1 MMLTIGNRIRRETLE
16 ILSLSIGM
24 AAGLILLAKA
34 SFETSYDNFY
44 EDSDRI
50 YILSEK
56 VDLGGPDSGK
66 KIEEYPRTA
75 GGIAPALKSLCPEIQ
90 EATRFTYLGEG
101 STFTL
106 MGTQSKIKATYAVAD
121 SSLFDILSLPV
132 LAGNPAEVLSSP
144 LQAMISESLAKKIG
158 DNAVGSSIFLDG
170 NEKAVLT
177 IEGIFRD
184 FPENSDFHID
194 MFISM
199 PSISYYTWDGSMNL
213 MGNDRYFSFIKL
225 REGADISKV
234 EERADAFIRD
244 NFSELLEESGTDFA
258 LGFRKLSS
266 FHTSDRNI
274 RNMILV
280 MTVIALA
287 LLLTAVMNYMLL
299 TVSSLL
305 YRSREIAVRRC
316 YGAMNCDIYRLT
328 VSDAF
333 LHTLSAVA
341 ISALAI
347 LCLQQPVSR
356 IIGSPVGAVMQ
367 EGIGLSAVSVLAI
380 IAVTGIVPG
389 WIFSRIPVVAAFRS
403 YRESR
408 RRWKLMLLSI
418 QFATAAMLAVL
429 LTVISLQYGK
439 MTDDDPGYAYDNLA
453 YSDMSPISDVERR
466 KLMIEELS
474 RMPDVESVSYA
485 DNLPMWGQSGDN
497 VMLPGDPKE
506 LFNCADL
513 YFVGDGYLEMMEIPL
528 VYGRTFNPSL
538 GAAEEVMVSRRF
550 AEYMK
555 NTAGWEGD
563 ITGRQISITSF
574 NGNGRT
580 QTICGVYEDFRM
592 GSIMA
597 EDKRPSVMFYNPS
610 PTGNVMIRFHH
621 LTPEALS
628 KAESLLSDLNPDK
641 EIHVYSYRNDMV
653 SMYSGTRNFRDGILA
668 GGAVAILMVVIGL
681 IGYTADEV
689 ARRRK
694 EIAVRK
700 INGATMADIVRMV
713 TRDLVLVA
721 IPSTLAGALISGIV
735 SGKWLEQFSEQ
746 IHLSWWI
753 YVAGCLFVLAL
764 SSVVAVFFSWHTSA
778 ENPADA
784 LKSE

>member
-1 MMLTIGNRIRRETLE
+1 MIRTTGDRKNRETLK

-24 AAGLILLAKA
+24 AAGLILIAKA

-56 VDLGGPDSGK
+56 VDMGGPDSGG
-66 KIEEYPRTA
+66 KIEEYPKTA
-75 GGIAPALKSLCPEIQ
+75 GGIAPALKALCPEIE

-106 MGTQSKIKATYAVAD
+106 MRTASKIKATYAVAD

-158 DNAVGSSIFLDG
+158 DNAVGSTICLEG
-170 NEKAVLT
+170 KEKTVLT
-177 IEGIFRD
+177 IGGIFRD
-184 FPENSDFHID
+184 FPENSDFDID

-199 PSISYYTWDGSMNL
+199 PSISYYIWDGSMNL
-213 MGNDRYFSFIKL
+213 IGNDRYFSFIKL
-225 REGADISKV
+225 REGADISRV
-234 EERADAFIRD
+234 EECADTFIRE

-266 FHTSDRNI
+266 YHTSDRNI

-316 YGAMNCDIYRLT
+316 YGALNCNIYRLT
-328 VSDAF
+328 ITEALF
-333 LHTLSAVA
+333 HTMAAVV
-341 ISALAI
+341 ISALI
-347 LCLQQPVSR
+347 VICLQRPVSR
-356 IIGSPVGAVMQ
+356 IIGNPIVAVMH
-367 EGIGLSAVSVLAI
+367 EGLVWMSISVAVI

-389 WIFSRIPVVAAFRS
+389 WIFSRIPVVEAFRS
-403 YRESR
+403 CHESR

-418 QFATAAMLAVL
+418 QFAAASMLAVL
-429 LTVISLQYGK
+429 LAVISLQYWK
-439 MTDDDPGYAYDNLA
+439 MADDDPGYAYGNLA
-453 YSDMSPISDVERR
+453 YSPMSPVSDVNRR
-466 KLMIEELS
+466 ELMMEELS
-474 RMPDVESVSYA
+474 RMPEVESVSYA

-528 VYGRTFNPSL
+528 VYGRAFNPSL

-550 AEYMK
+550 AEYME
-555 NTAGWEGD
+555 NTAGWKGD
-563 ITGRQISITSF
+563 ITGRQICITSF
-574 NGNGRT
+574 NGNGRS

-597 EDKRPSVMFYNPS
+597 EDMRPSVMFYNPS
-610 PTGNVMIRFHH
+610 PTGNILIRFHRM
-621 LTPEALS
+621 TPEALS

-641 EIHVYSYRNDMV
+641 EMHVYSYRNDMV

-668 GGAVAILMVVIGL
+668 GGAVAILMVVLGL

-700 INGATMADIVRMV
+700 INGATMADIIRMV
-713 TRDLVLVA
+713 TRDLALVA
-721 IPSTLAGALISGIV
+721 IPSTLAGALISGVV

-746 IHLSWWI
+746 IHLSLLI
-753 YVAGCLFVLAL
+753 YVAGCLFVLVL
-764 SSVVAVFFSWHTSA
+764 SSVVAVLFTWHAST
-778 ENPADA
+778 ENPSEA

>member
-1 MMLTIGNRIRRETLE
+1 
-16 ILSLSIGM
+16 
-24 AAGLILLAKA
+24 
-34 SFETSYDNFY
+34 
-44 EDSDRI
+44 
-50 YILSEK
+50 
-56 VDLGGPDSGK
+56 
-66 KIEEYPRTA
+66 
-75 GGIAPALKSLCPEIQ
+75 
-90 EATRFTYLGEG
+90 
-101 STFTL
+101 
-106 MGTQSKIKATYAVAD
+106 
-121 SSLFDILSLPV
+121 
-132 LAGNPAEVLSSP
+132 
-144 LQAMISESLAKKIG
+144 
-158 DNAVGSSIFLDG
+158 
-170 NEKAVLT
+170 
-177 IEGIFRD
+177 
-184 FPENSDFHID
+184 
-194 MFISM
+194 M

-225 REGADISKV
+225 RKGADISKV
-234 EERADAFIRD
+234 EERADEFIRD

-316 YGAMNCDIYRLT
+316 YGAMNCNIYRLT
-328 VSDAF
+328 ISESL

-474 RMPDVESVSYA
+474 RMPEVESVSYA

-555 NTAGWEGD
+555 NTADGKATSQD
-563 ITGRQISITSF
+563 GR
-574 NGNGRT
+574 
-580 QTICGVYEDFRM
+580 
-592 GSIMA
+592 
-597 EDKRPSVMFYNPS
+597 
-610 PTGNVMIRFHH
+610 
-621 LTPEALS
+621 
-628 KAESLLSDLNPDK
+628 
-641 EIHVYSYRNDMV
+641 
-653 SMYSGTRNFRDGILA
+653 
-668 GGAVAILMVVIGL
+668 
-681 IGYTADEV
+681 
-689 ARRRK
+689 
-694 EIAVRK
+694 
-700 INGATMADIVRMV
+700 
-713 TRDLVLVA
+713 
-721 IPSTLAGALISGIV
+721 
-735 SGKWLEQFSEQ
+735 
-746 IHLSWWI
+746 
-753 YVAGCLFVLAL
+753 
-764 SSVVAVFFSWHTSA
+764 
-778 ENPADA
+778 
-784 LKSE
+784 